1 MFSGKK
7 TPLSFTLNLS
17 KFLQAR
23 LNVLIFRFL
32 PFHTSRLYLLF
43 LGNLYYKFKKS
54 EKVLI
59 EKTITH
65 VYDNHL
71 DPAEIRKLIKK
82 IFRSL
87 IAHYH
92 EKLFVAYSNY
102 PLLKKRFVSWVN
114 VTGEEEFKSVLKK
127 GKGIILVT
135 AHYGAVEWL
144 PGALASRGYPVT
156 MILRY
161 KTQKLKD
168 SLEKRSCDFPDLHL
182 VDLEEGNVFLT
193 AVNALKNG
201 RILITECDEF
211 DAWRPS
217 KHIPLNFLNQEMDGD
232 KTLDIMRKH
241 SGASVVSALMH
252 RNSRKRYNL
261 KLKTLLTDE
270 KDKRHVSK
278 EAMNLLNDALKD
290 FPEQW
295 YQWKDLGEKL
305 KLDSRQKVDEELS
318 DYLGSVEKNTIS
330 L

>member
-1 MFSGKK
+1 
-7 TPLSFTLNLS
+7 
-17 KFLQAR
+17 
-23 LNVLIFRFL
+23 
-32 PFHTSRLYLLF
+32 
-43 LGNLYYKFKKS
+43 
-54 EKVLI
+54 
-59 EKTITH
+59 
-65 VYDNHL
+65 
-71 DPAEIRKLIKK
+71 
-82 IFRSL
+82 
-87 IAHYH
+87 
-92 EKLFVAYSNY
+92 
-102 PLLKKRFVSWVN
+102 
-114 VTGEEEFKSVLKK
+114 
-127 GKGIILVT
+127 
-135 AHYGAVEWL
+135 
-144 PGALASRGYPVT
+144 